1 MAFRSFIPI
10 AAFLLSALFSSCL
23 FAQETTAE
31 VVPEE
36 QLKSVKTDTDGD
48 GWHFRVKPSSSFS
61 FNDSRKVVGQP
72 EGYSLTFGLNFE
84 SSIILFKG
92 RHEWRNTFILVEA
105 ISRTPVIKEFIVT
118 ADSLDIESMYLYYFY
133 HWFGLYGRLAL
144 NTHILPGLDVRP
156 EQSTYA
162 VTRSGGN
169 IDTLLDD
176 KVRLTDPF
184 QPLTLKEG
192 LGPFFRPL
200 TKEEVN
206 LEFMLGLSFWETFNE
221 GQLAVKDD
229 GGTSEIELITMQ
241 NVYQLGAESIN
252 RLWGELWEKRISY
265 LAAAELMIPYY
276 MTPDDSGLSTG
287 EKLNVK
293 INGRIDF
300 HLVEWFALSYE
311 LKALREPQVLDDW
324 QIQNSILMTLSYS
337 LYKFKAY

>member
-1 MAFRSFIPI
+1 
-10 AAFLLSALFSSCL
+10 
-23 FAQETTAE
+23 
-31 VVPEE
+31 
-36 QLKSVKTDTDGD
+36 
-48 GWHFRVKPSSSFS
+48 
-61 FNDSRKVVGQP
+61 
-72 EGYSLTFGLNFE
+72 LNFE

-92 RHEWRNTFILVEA
+92 KHEWRNTFILIEA
-105 ISRTPVIKEFIVT
+105 ISRTPVIPEFIVT

-133 HWFGLYGRLAL
+133 NWFGLYGRFAL
-144 NTHILPGLDVRP
+144 NTHILPGLNVSP
-156 EQSTYA
+156 EQVTYA
-162 VTRSGGN
+162 LTRANGN
-169 IDTLLDD
+169 IDSLLD
-176 KVRLTDPF
+176 KKIVLTDPF

-192 LGPFFRPL
+192 LGPFFRPVAQ
-200 TKEEVN
+200 EPVN
-206 LEFMLGLSFWETFNE
+206 LEFMLGLSFWQTFDE
-221 GQLAVKDD
+221 GQLALKDD
-229 GGTSEIELITMQ
+229 SGTSEIELVTLQ

-311 LKALREPQVLDDW
+311 LKATREPQVLVDW